1 MNEAGLSDEQLSAE
15 LKKWTGATPAL
26 HPVGELLDRHWEAAF
41 AYARLCTASPRAA
54 GMLTTAAF
62 TRLFGAS
69 LRQTGPSAAWRPHL
83 LVTVRRIAEEW
94 DADGRQEL
102 LHPALRSAETG
113 ERASARL
120 LPPPGRRLRARACQR
135 GPQT

>member
-1 MNEAGLSDEQLSAE
+1 MNEAGLSDEQLGAE

-41 AYARLCTASPRAA
+41 AYARLCTDNPRAA

-69 LRQTGPSAAWRPHL
+69 IRQGGPSAAWRPHV
-83 LVTVRRIAEEW
+83 LVTIRRIASEW
-94 DADGRQEL
+94 ASDGRQEL
-102 LHPALRSAETG
+102 LHPGLRSADGTG
-113 ERASARL
+113 GRAAARL
-120 LPPPGRRLRARACQR
+120 LP
-135 GPQT
+135 